1 MIYKR
6 CGRCGARVPSGTTCS
21 CKKKNIREYAKA
33 TGVKKEYHTQRW
45 KNLRRY
51 VMLKY
56 NGLDVYI
63 LYKYNRIVA
72 ADTVHHI
79 ELSQDRPD
87 LFYSEHNL
95 IPLSRSAHTEVH
107 ERYKKEGKRAIQE
120 ELREFLTR
128 YQMDGG

>member
-6 CGRCGARVPSGTTCS
+6 CSRCGARVPSGTTCS
-21 CKKKNIREYAKA
+21 CKKKNIREYSKA

-45 KNLRRY
+45 KNLRQY
-51 VMLKY
+51 VMIKY
-56 NGLDVYI
+56 NNLDIYM
-63 LYKYNRIVA
+63 LYKYGRVVS

-87 LFYSEHNL
+87 LFYSDQNL

-107 ERYKKEGKRAIQE
+107 ERYRKEGKAAVQA
-120 ELREFLTR
+120 ELRGFLMR
-128 YQMDGG
+128 YQTAGG